1 MADTRRKDNFA
12 NKRKYRDKQKRKI
25 PKKDNLV
32 DVWTDTLGRSKRYF
46 SKGVYSQKITT
57 DFAIE
62 NTLPGEFF
70 PLNAHCV
77 PLIIVEDEDTFNMAV
92 RYTSSHRVL
101 VLNMASDFKPGGSV
115 RTGGTAQEE
124 ELFRRSNAC
133 MSHSELDY
141 PLAVNEVIY
150 SPDLVIF
157 KDQTYAY
164 IEPEYF
170 GMISCPALRKPK
182 LVNGAY
188 TPEQREIMKQKIE
201 LIFKVGVQNKYD
213 CLVLGALG
221 CGVFQNPPEEVASM
235 FKQMIVKY
243 TGYFQIIAF
252 AILDVGASGK
262 SNLDTFKK
270 ILG

>member
-57 DFAIE
+57 DFTIGS
-62 NTLPGEFF
+62 TVPGDAPPE
-70 PLNAHCV
+70 
-77 PLIIVEDEDTFNMAV
+77 IIVEDEDTFNMAV

-133 MSHSELDY
+133 MSHLELDY
-141 PLAVNEVIY
+141 PLAVNEAIY

-201 LIFKVGVQNKYD
+201 LIFKVGVEGRYN

-235 FKQMIVKY
+235 FKQMIQKY
-243 TGYFQIIAF
+243 GNYFKIITF

-262 SNLDTFKK
+262 SNLDTFKR
-270 ILG
+270 ILM